1 MLSTFDDSTS
11 PYNNPYDASKRYS
24 EILFKPGK
32 SVFNWEMLEMQSM
45 QDHQMQL
52 IGDTVFQEGAI
63 ISGMDVVPNNSSSG
77 TQTLPDGVNANN
89 FSLSS
94 LSAINDKIDTT
105 SYTSDG
111 TLPITTEPNL
121 TTDYP
126 GVNFTSTI
134 TKGAGVTLSFMLTKV
149 SGTIHKLNFS
159 LDSDKVSAKTYEIDG
174 VEVATSP
181 TDTTGTPLV
190 DVNGNIINLD
200 DGVSHQVV
208 LSLDTLV
215 TGTST
220 FQVLFNSGYDAVAG
234 GTIQLNFDDLKAED
248 GYTNTDWVLNSED
261 DNTPNSETRSKNYTV
276 NDGEIWLQGA
286 VREFASQDI
295 SITGVGTETIGV
307 TLNTEKVTYLDD
319 PDLLDHTSAAENSTT
334 TGESGADRKK
344 YTVNLT
350 YNDPNAVTLC
360 TFSDNKLN
368 ISSSKPDY
376 TVINQILA
384 KRTADES
391 GSYVVSGFNASV
403 TQNALDSSLLTLNVD
418 AGTAYVNGYQ
428 VITSET
434 IPVSLNKATD
444 ASNSTSEQYIYSSE
458 YKLSNQPVQKI
469 NKVVASVQN
478 TNSSVTRSSSGIT
491 DTFSTN
497 AEVYQIV
504 SVTQGTT
511 TYVQGTDFSYSQN
524 TITWGRDAEGNT
536 LPKANIPESNTSY
549 VVVYDST
556 DVLVEGTDY
565 KLSVNSS
572 TNATSIVFTGMSG
585 VTPIT
590 GSLVNVDY
598 SFFYARIDMVT
609 IKNVTSSDTS
619 PFNVIE
625 GTPAPLS
632 TATPPSMNDPYSLE
646 LGYVI
651 IYPDSTNAIFVSQTV
666 KNMPFSELQKQ
677 VDRISVLEYN
687 SALSNME
694 SDATSSVD
702 PLTYKDVFSDAFN
715 TPLRGDTTS
724 ADFTVGYDLQRGEIT
739 PKIKSSMAVT
749 PDIDPSSTTAEQTGQ
764 FITSSYTEV
773 ADISQNVATGV
784 INVNPYDAYTI
795 VGSLS
800 IDPSSDNW
808 IDYNNVVSY
817 NYSSS
822 PITYS
827 VDRYW
832 DHNGK
837 MTGDTSYVV
846 SNVTLSNGGSW
857 SQANKYE
864 RTGTITSSGGS
875 SSLSSAE
882 EYMRS
887 RTITFTAS
895 NLLPNED
902 NLSVTIDG
910 KAVLS
915 PTPSSD
921 LYKGTN
927 ANTFKADT
935 TGEVKGTFVI
945 PSGIECGT
953 RTVKVYNDDTV
964 ASTTYTAYGTEDTV
978 TSVVNVQQ
986 VTLDVYDPVAQ
997 SFTYSDLRFL
1007 TSIGLYFNRTPN
1019 SNSGTDSDSGKV
1031 HPQLEVQIRKLSD
1044 DGQTPGNTIV
1054 AQTTISPDAINVS
1067 SDASLETRIYFDD
1080 IVQLDA
1086 NQAYCIVLVTDSD
1099 DYFVF
1104 KATKG
1109 ETILGSSTKLL
1120 GRPSDN
1126 GNLFTSSNSQSW
1138 LVDPSSSLKYNIYTA
1153 RFSESS
1159 DIAFTPLTLQN
1170 EQFTDGDTSLSPVSI
1185 NRLALL
1191 TAYLTPDNTNMSWYI
1206 RYVSST
1212 DDVDASIESKSWEA
1226 INAINGDSNSTVLT
1240 DSSNPYA
1247 DEVTFLSNTR
1257 QIQLMAKITAT
1268 TYVSPKLAL
1277 SCLTLAGILN
1287 DTTGNYLSIGLSE
1300 QGTAAFNHVN
1310 IQYDAYV
1317 PSGSS
1322 VVPYYS
1328 VDGGTTWYTFS
1339 TDGTSVAV
1347 PESTQPVSAL
1357 MNRYVY
1363 EATVPT
1369 ATDVNHLA
1377 TQIKYKLVMTAPSQY
1392 VLPRASQLVSILSQQ

>member
-1 MLSTFDDSTS
+1 MSTFDDSKS

-32 SVFNWEMLEMQSM
+32 SAFNWEMLEMQSM

-52 IGDTVFQEGAI
+52 IGDSVFQEGAI
-63 ISGMDVVPNNSSSG
+63 ISGMDVVPNAAGSG
-77 TQTLPDGVNANN
+77 TLPLPDGVNANN
-89 FSLSS
+89 FSLAT
-94 LSAINDKIDTT
+94 LMAINDRIDTT

-111 TLPITTEPNL
+111 SLPITTGANL
-121 TTDYP
+121 ITDYP
-126 GVNFTSTI
+126 GIQFKGTI
-134 TKGAGVTLSFMLTKV
+134 TKGVGATVSFMINKV

-159 LDSDKVSAKTYEIDG
+159 LDSDKVTVKTFAIDG

-200 DGVSHQVV
+200 DGVSHQVT
-208 LSLDTLV
+208 LSLDTTV
-215 TGTST
+215 TGDST
-220 FQVLFNSGYDAVAG
+220 FQVILNSGYDAVAG
-234 GTIQLNFDDLKAED
+234 GTIKLNLNELKVED
-248 GYTNTDWVLNSED
+248 GYAATDWTLSTAD
-261 DNTPNSETRSKNYTV
+261 DTTPNSETRSKNYTV
-276 NDGEIWLQGA
+276 NSGQIWLQGA
-286 VREFASQDI
+286 VREFSSQDI
-295 SITGVGTETIGV
+295 SITGVGTESIGV
-307 TLNTEKVTYLDD
+307 TLDTEKVTYLQD

-334 TGESGADRKK
+334 FGEEGADRKK

-350 YNDPNAVTLC
+350 YNDPNAVTLF
-360 TFSDNKLN
+360 TFSNNKLN
-368 ISSSKPDY
+368 IHSSKPDY

-403 TQNALDSSLLTLNVD
+403 VPDSLDSSKLILNVD

-434 IPVSLNKATD
+434 VPVSISKATD
-444 ASNSTSEQYIYSSE
+444 SSNSTSEQYLYSSN

-497 AEVYQIV
+497 PEVYQIV
-504 SVTQGTT
+504 SVKQGGT

-524 TITWGRDAEGNT
+524 VITWGRDAEGNT
-536 LPKANIPESNTSY
+536 LPNANVPSSNSSY
-549 VVVYDST
+549 VVVYNST
-556 DVLVEGTDY
+556 DVLIEGTDY
-565 KLSVNSS
+565 KLVVDSS
-572 TNATSIVFTGMSG
+572 TNATSIVFDGMSG
-585 VTPIT
+585 VKPIS

-646 LGYVI
+646 LGYII

-666 KNMPFSELQKQ
+666 KNIPFSELQKQ
-677 VDRISVLEYN
+677 QDRISVLEYN

-694 SDATSSVD
+694 SDASSSVD

-715 TPLRGDTTS
+715 TPLRGDTINPEFS
-724 ADFTVGYDLQRGEIT
+724 VGYDLQRGEIT
-739 PKIKSSMAVT
+739 PKIKASMAIT

-773 ADISQNVATGV
+773 ADISQNIATGV

-795 VGSLS
+795 VGSLTV
-800 IDPSSDNW
+800 DPSSDNW

-822 PITYS
+822 PVTYH

-832 DHNGK
+832 DHRGR

-846 SNVTLSNGGSW
+846 SNVTLSSGGSW
-857 SQANKYE
+857 SQSNKHE

-875 SSLSSAE
+875 SSMDSAE

-887 RTITFTAS
+887 RMVSLDAS
-895 NLLPNED
+895 NFLPNDD
-902 NLSVTIDG
+902 NLQVTIDG

-921 LYKGTN
+921 LYKGTT
-927 ANTFKADT
+927 ANTFKAD
-935 TGEVKGTFVI
+935 GEGNVKGTFVI
-945 PSGIECGT
+945 PSGIKCGT
-953 RTVKVYNDDTV
+953 RTIKIYNDTSV
-964 ASTTYTAYGTEDTV
+964 ASTTYTAYGTQETV
-978 TSVVNVQQ
+978 ESVVNVQQ

-997 SFTYSDLRFL
+997 SFTYNDLRFL
-1007 TSIGLYFNRTPN
+1007 TSVGLYFNRTPN
-1019 SNSGTDSDSGKV
+1019 SNLGQDSKAGKV

-1054 AQTTISPDAINVS
+1054 AHTTLSPDDINVS
-1067 SDASLETRIYFDD
+1067 KDASLETRVYFND

-1086 NQAYCIVLVTDSD
+1086 NQAYCLVIVTDSD
-1099 DYFVF
+1099 DYFLF

-1109 ETILGSSTKLL
+1109 ENIIGSSSKLL

-1159 DIAFTPLTLQN
+1159 NIAFTPLTLKNQK
-1170 EQFTDGDTSLSPVSI
+1170 FTDGDTSLSPVSI

-1212 DDVDASIESKSWEA
+1212 DDLGVSIESKSWEA
-1226 INAINGDSNSTVLT
+1226 INAINGDSNSTVLS
-1240 DSSNPYA
+1240 DSTNPYA
-1247 DEVTFLSNTR
+1247 DELTFLSNTR

-1268 TYVSPKLAL
+1268 NYVSPKLAL

-1287 DTTGNYLSIGLSE
+1287 DTTGNYVSIGLAE
-1300 QGTAAFNHVN
+1300 QGTAAYNHVN
-1310 IQYDAYV
+1310 LQYDAYI

-1328 VDGGTTWYTFS
+1328 TDGGSTWYTFS
-1339 TDGTSVAV
+1339 TDGKSEAV

-1363 EATVPT
+1363 NATVPT

-1377 TQIKYKLVMTAPSQY
+1377 TQVKYKLVMSAPSQY